1 MALLV
6 GYGRQDPMLLLLVL
20 LWLGLLVAVVSGL
33 LRLQRQ
39 FNRRAANARFV
50 YSSQPRRLDGYR
62 EPGWIG
68 DWRCVYNARSPSLRC
83 AVHPTGPCRGCA
95 HYEAVPRAPW

>member
-1 MALLV
+1 MPPLPDRRFFPLAVWLSFSVALLV
-6 GYGRQDPMLLLLVL
+6 GYGRHDPMLLLLAL
-20 LWLGLLVAVVSGL
+20 LWLGVLVAVVLGL

-50 YSSQPRRLDGYR
+50 YSSQTRQLDGRR

-68 DWRCVYNARSPSLRC
+68 D
-83 AVHPTGPCRGCA
+83 
-95 HYEAVPRAPW
+95 